1 MNRQGRIPRSRGG
14 ICGVLLILLGVWGGL
29 GPFVSPYFHF
39 GYTPDKTWYYSTG
52 RLYFSIIPGA
62 AAVLGGLLVL
72 ATRHRG
78 VGIFG
83 GLLGVLS
90 GAWFVTGTNFVA
102 DVLHRSVPFGVQIV
116 PASLSGQALVLRGY
130 LELVALF
137 TGVGLLLLFAGA
149 LAMGRFSMIGARDL
163 AADGADG
170 YYTDFPA
177 GQPPGQAD
185 AASPAG
191 QYPPA
196 TQYPAP
202 AQYPAATSYPT
213 AAGQFPDSPSA
224 FPDTTTAEF
233 PPETTS

>member
-1 MNRQGRIPRSRGG
+1 M
-14 ICGVLLILLGVWGGL
+14 CC
-29 GPFVSPYFHF
+29 
-39 GYTPDKTWYYSTG
+39 TG
-52 RLYFSIIPGA
+52 RFRLASRSCPRACPGRRWCCA
-62 AAVLGGLLVL
+62 A
-72 ATRHRG
+72 
-78 VGIFG
+78 
-83 GLLGVLS
+83 
-90 GAWFVTGTNFVA
+90 
-102 DVLHRSVPFGVQIV
+102 
-116 PASLSGQALVLRGY
+116 Y
-130 LELVALF
+130 LELAALF

-177 GQPPGQAD
+177 GQPASQPD

-224 FPDTTTAEF
+224 FPDTTTAEI
-233 PPETTS
+233 PPEATATS